1 MAEFDLIRQLPHSQE
16 AEQALLGAVL
26 LDPEKFNEIVFL
38 KPEYFY
44 EEQHQQI
51 YTAML
56 EMYNTNRSIE
66 IVNLVDTLTRLGLFN
81 DGNAYKYIKLLCDTA
96 TDTLNAAECAEII
109 RDKAM
114 LRALIEALREL
125 SEEAYSEVGGA
136 DAIIAEAERRIFSI
150 AENKFDLSF
159 DRIRDVLR
167 DNLSLLE
174 QLSENP
180 DLLSGVKTQF
190 EGLDRVLVGLGKGD
204 LVLVGARPGMGKTSF
219 VMNIAAN
226 FAKATKEKVAVFSLE
241 MSSEQLV
248 NRMLASEA
256 LIDNNA
262 LRTGKMSTEEWK
274 RIAAAASLLSETQIY
289 IDDTPGINVNMM
301 KAKLRRLKDVKLVI
315 IDYLQLMQSERHTDN
330 RVQEVAEM
338 TRALKL
344 LAKEFACPII
354 LCSQLSRSNE
364 ARSDKRP
371 MLSDLRDS
379 GAIEQD
385 ADIVMFLYRDDY
397 YNSDA
402 EKRNVAECIV
412 AKNRHGETGKVE
424 LRWMPEYTA
433 FGTLETRYDEDE

>member
-379 GAIEQD
+379 GAI
-385 ADIVMFLYRDDY
+385 
-397 YNSDA
+397 
-402 EKRNVAECIV
+402 
-412 AKNRHGETGKVE
+412 
-424 LRWMPEYTA
+424 
-433 FGTLETRYDEDE
+433 